1 MPIYPPENYYSIMKN
16 VLFLSSWYPS
26 RVHTTLGNFVR
37 YHALAASKYN
47 TINVLYLV
55 PDDNV
60 KDYEINYF
68 QDKELKTTIVYFKRG
83 FFKYLNYFIA
93 FNKGFQF
100 LKKKNK
106 LKFDIVHM
114 NIMHPGIWQ
123 ALYLKWRYKIPYI
136 VSENWHGFQDLAKYN
151 LSFLE
156 MKLIN
161 LGFRFSS
168 VISPVSQ
175 QLKNC
180 MINAN
185 YKAKY
190 KIIPNVVDTDKFHI
204 GELDTNKNN
213 FTFLHVSTLDDS
225 IKNVSGIIDAFEKIK
240 HKNMVLKIIGDGPV
254 DWIIKKV
261 STLKTKNTVVVES
274 EKTHDQIAKEMQKA
288 NVFVLFSNIENLP
301 LVLIESISSGTP
313 FIATKVGGI
322 PELFNNE
329 MGRLVDAGSIDQ
341 LLNEMNFMIENPN
354 FFNSSS
360 IRSYAIKNYS
370 NEEVGKKFNDLYIEN
385 CN

>member
-1 MPIYPPENYYSIMKN
+1 MKN

-47 TINVLYLV
+47 SINVLYIV
-55 PDDNV
+55 ADDNV
-60 KDYEINYF
+60 TDYEIKYF
-68 QDKELKTTIVYFKRG
+68 QDNELKTTIVYFKRG
-83 FFKYLNYFIA
+83 IFKYLNYFVA
-93 FNKGFQF
+93 FTKGFHF
-100 LKKKNK
+100 VKEKNK

-123 ALYLKWRYKIPYI
+123 ALYLKWRYKIPYV

-156 MKLIN
+156 MKLIK

-168 VISPVSQ
+168 VISPVSK

-185 YKAKY
+185 YQAKY
-190 KIIPNVVDTDKFHI
+190 QIIPNVVDTDKFHI

-261 STLKTKNTVVVES
+261 STLKTKNTVIVES
-274 EKTHDQIAKEMQKA
+274 EKTHDQIAEEMQKA
-288 NVFVLFSNIENLP
+288 DVFVLFSNIENLP

-329 MGRLVDAGSIDQ
+329 LGRLVDAGSIDQ
-341 LLNEMNFMIENPN
+341 LLSEMNFMVKNPD
-354 FFNSSS
+354 FFNPSR
-360 IRSYAIKNYS
+360 IRSFAIKNYS

-385 CN
+385 CI

>member
-1 MPIYPPENYYSIMKN
+1 MKN

-47 TINVLYLV
+47 SINVLYIV
-55 PDDNV
+55 ADDNV
-60 KDYEINYF
+60 KDYEIKYF
-68 QDKELKTTIVYFKRG
+68 QDHELKTTIVYFKRG
-83 FFKYLNYFIA
+83 IFKYLNYFVA
-93 FNKGFQF
+93 FTKGFHF
-100 LKKKNK
+100 VKEKNK

-123 ALYLKWRYKIPYI
+123 ALYLKWRYKIPYV

-156 MKLIN
+156 MKLIK

-168 VISPVSQ
+168 VISLVSK

-185 YKAKY
+185 YQAKY
-190 KIIPNVVDTDKFHI
+190 QIIPNVVDTEKFHI

-261 STLKTKNTVVVES
+261 SILKTKNTVVVES

-288 NVFVLFSNIENLP
+288 DVFVLFSNIENLP

-329 MGRLVDAGSIDQ
+329 LGRLVDAGSIDQ
-341 LLNEMNFMIENPN
+341 LLSEMNFMVENPN
-354 FFNSSS
+354 FFNPSR
-360 IRSYAIKNYS
+360 IRSFAIKNYS
-370 NEEVGKKFNDLYIEN
+370 NKEVGKKFNDLYIEN

>member
-1 MPIYPPENYYSIMKN
+1 MKN

-47 TINVLYLV
+47 TINVLYIV
-55 PDDNV
+55 ADDNV
-60 KDYEINYF
+60 KDYEIKYF
-68 QDKELKTTIVYFKRG
+68 QDEELKTTIVYFKRG

-93 FNKGFQF
+93 FTKGFQF
-100 LKKKNK
+100 LLKKKK
-106 LKFDIVHM
+106 IKFDIVHM

-123 ALYLKWRYKIPYI
+123 ALYLKWIYKIPYI

-156 MKLIN
+156 MMLIK

-168 VISPVSQ
+168 AISPVSQ

-225 IKNVSGIIDAFEKIK
+225 IKNVSGILDAFEKIK
-240 HKNMVLKIIGDGPV
+240 HQNIELKIVGDGPT
-254 DWIIKKV
+254 DWIIKKI
-261 STLKTKNTVVVES
+261 STLKTKNTILLES

-288 NVFVLFSNIENLP
+288 DVFVLFSNIENLP

-313 FIATKVGGI
+313 FIATKVGGV

-329 MGRLVDAGSIDQ
+329 MGRLVDARDIDQ
-341 LLNEMNFMIENPN
+341 LLNEMNFMIKNPN
-354 FFNSSS
+354 FFNSYT
-360 IRSYAIKNYS
+360 IRSYAI
-370 NEEVGKKFNDLYIEN
+370 
-385 CN
+385 

>member
-1 MPIYPPENYYSIMKN
+1 MKN

-47 TINVLYLV
+47 SINVLYIV
-55 PDDNV
+55 ADDNV
-60 KDYEINYF
+60 KDYEIKYF
-68 QDKELKTTIVYFKRG
+68 QDHELKTTIVYFKRG
-83 FFKYLNYFIA
+83 IFKYLNYFVA
-93 FNKGFQF
+93 FTKGFHF
-100 LKKKNK
+100 VKEKNK

-123 ALYLKWRYKIPYI
+123 ALYLKWRYKIPYV
-136 VSENWHGFQDLAKYN
+136 VSENWHGFQDLSKYN

-156 MKLIN
+156 MKLIKI
-161 LGFRFSS
+161 GIRFSS
-168 VISPVSQ
+168 VISPVSK

-185 YKAKY
+185 YQAKY
-190 KIIPNVVDTDKFHI
+190 QIIPNVVDTDKFHI

-213 FTFLHVSTLDDS
+213 FTFLHVSTLEDS

-274 EKTHDQIAKEMQKA
+274 EKTHDQIAEEMQKA
-288 NVFVLFSNIENLP
+288 DVFVLFSNIENLP

-329 MGRLVDAGSIDQ
+329 LGRLVDAGSIDQ
-341 LLNEMNFMIENPN
+341 LLSEMNFMVENPN
-354 FFNSSS
+354 FFNPSR
-360 IRSYAIKNYS
+360 IRSFAIKNYS

>member
-1 MPIYPPENYYSIMKN
+1 MKN

-47 TINVLYLV
+47 TINVLYIV
-55 PDDNV
+55 ADDNV
-60 KDYEINYF
+60 KDYEIKYF
-68 QDKELKTTIVYFKRG
+68 QDEELKTTIVYFKRG

-93 FNKGFQF
+93 FTKGFQF
-100 LKKKNK
+100 LLKKKK
-106 LKFDIVHM
+106 IKFDIVHM

-123 ALYLKWRYKIPYI
+123 ALYLKWIYKIPYI

-156 MKLIN
+156 MMLIK

-185 YKAKY
+185 YIAEY

-225 IKNVSGIIDAFEKIK
+225 IKNVSGILDAFEKIYHLRK
-240 HKNMVLKIIGDGPV
+240 SLNEWEEKVG
-254 DWIIKKV
+254 IKKFNKN
-261 STLKTKNTVVVES
+261 SRIILTAIHTLQKLPISIDELKNLKFIKNSMSNATFNRSINELLS
-274 EKTHDQIAKEMQKA
+274 AKKI
-288 NVFVLFSNIENLP
+288 VLFSNP
-301 LVLIESISSGTP
+301 KDRRSQLIDKI
-313 FIATKVGGI
+313 
-322 PELFNNE
+322 
-329 MGRLVDAGSIDQ
+329 
-341 LLNEMNFMIENPN
+341 
-354 FFNSSS
+354 
-360 IRSYAIKNYS
+360 
-370 NEEVGKKFNDLYIEN
+370 
-385 CN
+385 

>member
-1 MPIYPPENYYSIMKN
+1 MKN

-47 TINVLYLV
+47 SINVLYIV
-55 PDDNV
+55 ADDNV
-60 KDYEINYF
+60 KDYEIKYF
-68 QDKELKTTIVYFKRG
+68 QDHELKTTIVYFKKG
-83 FFKYLNYFIA
+83 IFKYLNYFVA
-93 FNKGFQF
+93 FTKGFHF
-100 LKKKNK
+100 VKEKNK

-123 ALYLKWRYKIPYI
+123 ALYLKWRYKIPYV

-156 MKLIN
+156 MKLIKI
-161 LGFRFSS
+161 GIRFSS
-168 VISPVSQ
+168 VISPVSK

-185 YKAKY
+185 YQAKY
-190 KIIPNVVDTDKFHI
+190 QIIPNVVDTDKFHI

-274 EKTHDQIAKEMQKA
+274 EKTHHQIAEEMQKA
-288 NVFVLFSNIENLP
+288 DVFVLFSNIENLP

-329 MGRLVDAGSIDQ
+329 LGRLVDAGSIDQ
-341 LLNEMNFMIENPN
+341 LLSEMNFMVKNPD
-354 FFNSSS
+354 FFNPSR
-360 IRSYAIKNYS
+360 IRSFAIKNYS

>member
-1 MPIYPPENYYSIMKN
+1 MKN

-37 YHALAASKYN
+37 YHALAVSKYN
-47 TINVLYLV
+47 TINVLYIV
-55 PDDNV
+55 ADDNV
-60 KDYEINYF
+60 KDYEIKSF
-68 QDKELKTTIVYFKRG
+68 QDEELKTTIVYFKRG

-100 LKKKNK
+100 LSKKKI
-106 LKFDIVHM
+106 KFDIVHM

-123 ALYLKWRYKIPYI
+123 ALYLKWIYKIPYI
-136 VSENWHGFQDLAKYN
+136 VSENWHGFQNLAKYN

-156 MKLIN
+156 MMLIK

-180 MINAN
+180 MTNAN
-185 YKAKY
+185 YKAEY
-190 KIIPNVVDTDKFHI
+190 KIIPNVVDTDKFHL
-204 GELDTNKNN
+204 GEKDDDNKN

-240 HKNMVLKIIGDGPV
+240 HQNIELKIVGDGPT
-254 DWIIKKV
+254 DWIVKKI
-261 STLKTKNTVVVES
+261 STLKTKNTILVES
-274 EKTHDQIAKEMQKA
+274 EKTHNQIAKEMQKA
-288 NVFVLFSNIENLP
+288 DVFVLFSNIENLP

-313 FIATKVGGI
+313 FIATKVGGV
-322 PELFNNE
+322 PEIFNNE
-329 MGRLVDAGSIDQ
+329 MGRLVDARDIDQ
-341 LLNEMNFMIENPN
+341 LLYEMNFMIEKP
-354 FFNSSS
+354 
-360 IRSYAIKNYS
+360 
-370 NEEVGKKFNDLYIEN
+370 
-385 CN
+385 

>member
-1 MPIYPPENYYSIMKN
+1 MKN

-47 TINVLYLV
+47 SINVLYIV
-55 PDDNV
+55 ADDNV
-60 KDYEINYF
+60 KDYEIKYF
-68 QDKELKTTIVYFKRG
+68 QDHELKTTIVYFKRG
-83 FFKYLNYFIA
+83 IFKYLNYFVA
-93 FNKGFQF
+93 FTKGFHF
-100 LKKKNK
+100 VKEKNK

-123 ALYLKWRYKIPYI
+123 ALYLKWRYKIPYV

-156 MKLIN
+156 MKLIKI
-161 LGFRFSS
+161 GIRFSS
-168 VISPVSQ
+168 VISPVSK

-185 YKAKY
+185 YQAKY
-190 KIIPNVVDTDKFHI
+190 QIIPNVVDTDKFHI

-240 HKNMVLKIIGDGPV
+240 HKNMVLKIIGDGPI

-261 STLKTKNTVVVES
+261 STLKTKNTVLVES
-274 EKTHDQIAKEMQKA
+274 KKTHDKIAKEMQKA
-288 NVFVLFSNIENLP
+288 DVFVLFSNIENLP

-329 MGRLVDAGSIDQ
+329 LGRLVDAGSIDQ
-341 LLNEMNFMIENPN
+341 LLSEMNFMVENPN
-354 FFNSSS
+354 FFNPSR
-360 IRSYAIKNYS
+360 IRSFAIKNYS